1 MLRFAQAEED
11 VILIRIVTDRL
22 LEIRG
27 VAQELGV
34 RHLALFGSAA
44 VGDFDPARSD
54 LDFVVEF
61 PPLQPAEHA
70 RRFFELSA
78 RLERLFQRHVD
89 LVELRPIRNPH
100 LRAEI
105 ERTRVPLFD
114 AA

>member
-1 MLRFAQAEED
+1 MLCSAQAEED
-11 VILIRIVTDRL
+11 ALIRIVTDRL

-34 RHLALFGSAA
+34 RNLALFGSAA
-44 VGDFDPARSD
+44 GGDFDPTRSD

-61 PPLQPAEHA
+61 PPLPPEEHA

-78 RLERLFQRHVD
+78 RLEGLFQRRVD

-105 ERTRVPLFD
+105 ERTRVQLFD